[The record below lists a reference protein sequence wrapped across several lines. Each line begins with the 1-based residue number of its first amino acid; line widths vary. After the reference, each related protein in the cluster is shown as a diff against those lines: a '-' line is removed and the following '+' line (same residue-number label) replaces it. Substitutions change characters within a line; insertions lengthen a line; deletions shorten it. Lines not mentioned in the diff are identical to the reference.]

1 MNAGRRRFVER
12 LAAAGVGE
20 RVQLVFP
27 AVPGDASGEG
37 VMVHAKVMIVD
48 DRLLR
53 IGSANLN
60 NRSMGTDSE
69 CDLALEAANAEDRA
83 AISRLLHRLLAEHLG
98 RDSEEIAAML
108 AQEGSLLGLVAR
120 CAGGERRLAPIDV
133 SGAPSDEL
141 SRTVGQIADPER
153 PTETPEFFGDMFGGR
168 RESKPVSRAVKLA
181 ARSEERRVGKA
192 CDSTQ
197 RDRWAPTRKQ
207 NQKNNTN

>member
-1 MNAGRRRFVER
+1 
-12 LAAAGVGE
+12 
-20 RVQLVFP
+20 
-27 AVPGDASGEG
+27 
-37 VMVHAKVMIVD
+37 MIVD

-120 CAGGERRLAPIDV
+120 CAGGARRLAPIDV
-133 SGAPSDEL
+133 RGAPSDDL
-141 SRTVGQIADPER
+141 SRPVGPTPDPAR
-153 PTETPEFFGDMFGGR
+153 PPQPPKLFAPPFR
-168 RESKPVSRAVKLA
+168 RP
-181 ARSEERRVGKA
+181 
-192 CDSTQ
+192 
-197 RDRWAPTRKQ
+197 PP
-207 NQKNNTN
+207 

>member
-1 MNAGRRRFVER
+1 
-12 LAAAGVGE
+12 
-20 RVQLVFP
+20 
-27 AVPGDASGEG
+27 
-37 VMVHAKVMIVD
+37 MIVD

-141 SRTVGQIADPER
+141 SRTVGQIADPRR
-153 PTETPEFFGDMFGGR
+153 PTGPPDFFGDRSAGR
-168 RESKPVSRAVKLA
+168 PDGRPYSPAVSPPA
-181 ARSEERRVGKA
+181 APR
-192 CDSTQ
+192 
-197 RDRWAPTRKQ
+197 
-207 NQKNNTN
+207 